1 MQDPLSPLKDCD
13 WVPRNRVTPL
23 AKLGLTTLGDLV
35 RHYPRRYEDR
45 RSFAGF
51 PDSAMET
58 PVCITGHIAAASLKR
73 FGYRRGA
80 YEITLENESGSA
92 FSQPVICRWFNM
104 PYMQKALMVGDEVVI
119 YGKPKMRGKQVVI
132 DHPEYEV
139 LDEDDN
145 SLHMKR
151 IVPIHPAGEGV
162 TTRLL
167 RALIHEALD
176 VCDLAASGFLRSG
189 DQSLETAFREIHFP
203 GSLDS
208 AETAR
213 ERLATDECYA
223 MQVAVQTRRSAWA
236 GLEGESK
243 ISAGLL
249 HAELLSRLPFELT
262 PSQKGVI
269 AEIQAELVFPRR
281 MNRLLQG
288 DVGSGKTLVAVA
300 AMVQTIEAGFPAAI
314 MAPTQILAEQHF
326 VTLTKLLEPL
336 GIPVHLRTGSRK
348 TNGLPSHPPSQSL
361 RRDKPAASSCP
372 PAIVGTHALLFED
385 EETFRP
391 GLIVIDEQHK
401 FGVIQRSKLTGLPS
415 RPDVLV
421 MTATPIPRTLT
432 QTVYGDLD
440 VSILREKPQ
449 GRGEIRTAVR
459 PVSKLPEVVDFIRKH
474 LENGR
479 QAYIVYPLIDESEK
493 LAAKAASEEFLKW
506 GDLLAPHS
514 VGLLHGRTASDE
526 KERTMEDFRAGR
538 LSVLVSTT
546 VIEVGVD
553 VPNATILLVEN
564 AERFGLAQLH
574 QLRGRIGR
582 GAHKSFCVLLH
593 SKDTPEEALTKL
605 AVLERTQDGFEI
617 AEEDLRLRGP
627 GNVLGTAQTGLPPL
641 KITNIIKDTRLMA
654 EAAALARKTLAED
667 PGLGFPENRNLRHM
681 VNRYMQSALAASG

>member
-1 MQDPLSPLKDCD
+1 MREPLTPLADCE
-13 WVPRNRVTPL
+13 WVPGKRVTAL
-23 AKLGLTTLGDLV
+23 AKLGLTTLGELV

-58 PVCITGHIAAASLKR
+58 PVCLTGNIAAASLKR

-80 YEITLENESGSA
+80 YEITLENGTGSA

-104 PYMQKALMVGDEVVI
+104 PYMQKALMVGDSVVI

-139 LDEDDN
+139 LDDEDN

-151 IVPIHPAGEGV
+151 IVPIHAAGEGV
-162 TTRLL
+162 TTRVL
-167 RALIHEALD
+167 RTLIHEALD
-176 VCDLAASGFLRSG
+176 VCDLGAAGFLRSAG
-189 DQSLETAFREIHFP
+189 MPLETAFRDIHFP
-203 GSLDS
+203 ENQEAADL
-208 AETAR
+208 AR
-213 ERLATDECYA
+213 ERLAVDECYA
-223 MQVAVQTRRSAWA
+223 MQVVVQTRRSAWV
-236 GLEGESK
+236 GLEGEAKVSRGVLSAK
-243 ISAGLL
+243 LISQ
-249 HAELLSRLPFELT
+249 LPFALT
-262 PSQKGVI
+262 ASQQSVI
-269 AEIQAELVFPRR
+269 AEIQSDLAAPRR

-314 MAPTQILAEQHF
+314 MAPTQILAEQHHA
-326 VTLTKLLEPL
+326 TLTKLLEPL
-336 GIPVHLRTGSRK
+336 GIPVYLRTGSRK
-348 TNGLPSHPPSQSL
+348 TNGRSDEASPTICHTPPATPGL
-361 RRDKPAASSCP
+361 P

-385 EETFRP
+385 ETTFRP

-440 VSILREKPQ
+440 VSILREKPE
-449 GRGEIRTAVR
+449 GRGVIRTAVR
-459 PVSKLPEVVDFIRKH
+459 PVNKLPEVADFIRKH

-479 QAYIVYPLIDESEK
+479 QAYIVYPLIDETEK
-493 LAAKAASEEFLKW
+493 LAAKAASEEFVKW
-506 GDLLAPHS
+506 GELMAPFS
-514 VGLLHGRTASDE
+514 VGLLHGRTAADD
-526 KERTMEDFRAGR
+526 KERAMEDFRAGR

-553 VPNATILLVEN
+553 VPNASILLVEN

-582 GAHKSFCVLLH
+582 GTHKSFCVLLH
-593 SKDTPEEALTKL
+593 SKDAPDDALAKL
-605 AVLERTQDGFEI
+605 AVLERTRDGFII

-641 KITNIIKDTRLMA
+641 KITNIVKDSRVMA
-654 EAAALARKTLAED
+654 EAAAQARQTLSVD
-667 PGLGFPENRNLRHM
+667 PGLRLPENQNLRSM
-681 VNRYMQSALAASG
+681 VDRAMESALAASG

>member
-1 MQDPLSPLKDCD
+1 MRDPLTPLTECD
-13 WVPRNRVTPL
+13 WIPGNRVTPL

-51 PDSAMET
+51 PDSAMEN

-104 PYMQKALMVGDEVVI
+104 PYMQKALMVGDSVVI
-119 YGKPKMRGKQVVI
+119 YGKPKMRGRQVVI

-139 LDEDDN
+139 LDEEDD

-151 IVPIHPAGEGV
+151 IVPVHAAGEGV
-162 TTRLL
+162 TTRML
-167 RALIHEALD
+167 RKLIHEALD
-176 VCDLAASGFLRSG
+176 VCDLGAAGFLRSG
-189 DQSLETAFREIHFP
+189 DSPLEIAFRDIHFP
-203 GSLDS
+203 GSQEAADS
-208 AETAR
+208 AR
-213 ERLATDECYA
+213 ERLAIDECYA
-223 MQVAVQTRRSAWA
+223 MQVAVQTRRSAWV
-236 GLEGESK
+236 GLQGDAK
-243 ISAGLL
+243 ISEGILS
-249 HAELLSRLPFELT
+249 AELLSNLPFQLT
-262 PSQKGVI
+262 SSQKTVI
-269 AEIQAELVFPRR
+269 AEIHAELISSRR

-314 MAPTQILAEQHF
+314 MAPTQILAEQHHA
-326 VTLTKLLEPL
+326 TLTKLLEPL
-336 GIPVHLRTGSRK
+336 GIPVHLRTGARK
-348 TNGLPSHPPSQSL
+348 TNGSQPPSPAQST
-361 RRDKPAASSCP
+361 P

-440 VSILREKPQ
+440 VSILREKPP

-459 PVSKLPEVVDFIRKH
+459 PVSKLPEVADFIRKH

-493 LAAKAASEEFLKW
+493 LAAKAASEEFVKW
-506 GDLLAPHS
+506 GELMAPFP
-514 VGLLHGRTASDE
+514 VGLLHGRTAADE
-526 KERTMEDFRAGR
+526 KERAMEDFRAGR

-582 GAHKSFCVLLH
+582 STHKSFCILLH
-593 SKDTPEEALTKL
+593 SKDTPEEAHAKL

-641 KITNIIKDTRLMA
+641 KITNIIKDALLVA
-654 EAAALARKTLAED
+654 EAAAQARKTLADD
-667 PGLGFPENRNLRHM
+667 PVLRLPENQNLRDM
-681 VNRYMQSALAASG
+681 VDRAMQSGLATSG

>member
-1 MQDPLSPLKDCD
+1 MQDPLTPLAQFD
-13 WVPRNRVTPL
+13 WIPRNRVTPL

-92 FSQPVICRWFNM
+92 FSQPVVCRWFNM
-104 PYMQKALMVGDEVVI
+104 PYMQKALMVGDSIVI
-119 YGKPKMRGKQVVI
+119 FGRPKMRGRQVVI

-139 LDEDDN
+139 LDDDDN

-151 IVPIHPAGEGV
+151 IVPIHAAGEGV

-167 RALIHEALD
+167 RALIHEALQ
-176 VCDLAASGFLRSG
+176 VCDLGSSGFLRDG
-189 DQSLETAFREIHFP
+189 TLALETAFHDIHFP
-203 GSLDS
+203 VS
-208 AETAR
+208 AEIAGLAR
-213 ERLATDECYA
+213 ERLALDECYA

-236 GLEGESK
+236 GLEGDPK
-243 ISAGLL
+243 ISSGAMVS
-249 HAELLSRLPFELT
+249 ELLSRLPFDLT
-262 PSQKGVI
+262 PSQKQVI
-269 AEIQAELVFPRR
+269 AEIQAELGFPRR

-314 MAPTQILAEQHF
+314 MAPTQILAEQHHA
-326 VTLTKLLEPL
+326 TLTRLLEPL

-348 TNGLPSHPPSQSL
+348 THGISSHPPL
-361 RRDKPAASSCP
+361 VTRHPPRPHADCP

-440 VSILREKPQ
+440 VSILREKPP

-474 LENGR
+474 LEKGR

-506 GDLLAPHS
+506 GDLMSPHS
-514 VGLLHGRTASDE
+514 VGLLHGRTPADE
-526 KERTMEDFRAGR
+526 KERTMNDFRAGR

-582 GAHKSFCVLLH
+582 GTHKSFCVLLH
-593 SKDTPEEALTKL
+593 AKEAPEEALTKL
-605 AVLERTQDGFEI
+605 AALERTQDGFEI

-641 KITNIIKDTRLMA
+641 KITNIIQDRQLMT
-654 EAAALARKTLAED
+654 EAAALAKKTLAED
-667 PGLGFPENRNLRHM
+667 PGLRLPENQNLGHM
-681 VNRYMQSALAASG
+681 VSRAMESALAASG